1 MYLQYEDTLSWS
13 KCLRREMSKRDLAT
27 QVIRGGREY
36 SIGTVLFHQAVG
48 HLLGANVTDM
58 KCLDMMILKGS
69 ASPTELAEHTGL
81 SSGAT
86 TAMIDRLE
94 KASLVERHP
103 HPKDRR
109 GTTLLLTKEAMR
121 NLPPLFESLANAME
135 ALVSGYSQKEL
146 TVLADFFAKAG
157 LLWQEEREKLQRRCS
172 GGSQSERRVP
182 PQGQR
187 IARSRVP

>member
-1 MYLQYEDTLSWS
+1 MA
-13 KCLRREMSKRDLAT
+13 KAKHGMGKGDLMT

-48 HLLGANVTDM
+48 QLLGVNVTDM

-94 KASLVERHP
+94 KARLIERHP

-109 GTTLLLTKEAMR
+109 GTTLFLTQEAMR
-121 NLPPLFESLANAME
+121 KLPPLFGSLANAME

-146 TVLADFFAKAG
+146 AVLADFFAKVG
-157 LLWQEEREKLQRRCS
+157 LLWQEERKKLQKRYR
-172 GGSQSERRVP
+172 GRAQSERRVSEW
-182 PQGQR
+182 Q
-187 IARSRVP
+187 SRRQTRRG